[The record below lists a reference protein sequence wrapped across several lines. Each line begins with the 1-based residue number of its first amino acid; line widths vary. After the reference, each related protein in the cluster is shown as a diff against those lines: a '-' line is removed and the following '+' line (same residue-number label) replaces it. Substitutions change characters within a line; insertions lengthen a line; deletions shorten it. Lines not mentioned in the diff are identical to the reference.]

1 MRRGRLGVDASTVKT
16 VAMVISAAITAA
28 AGCFYA
34 QYFLFVDSGIA
45 YGTWISVEALLTP
58 IIGGVGTVFGPLLG
72 ALVVKTLSE
81 GAKLLAGDAPGLD
94 LIIYG
99 AVLVLVIWIMPR
111 GLIGGLMHVRKLW
124 HGVGRRQF
132 PPGRCAMAEPLL
144 AVDGVTCRFG
154 GLLAV
159 NSASL
164 AAQAGQITALIGPN
178 GAGKTTLFSIISGF
192 VRANQGSVHFAGRNV
207 TGEPPHRLARRG
219 IARTFQIVQPFVGLS
234 VRENILVGAH
244 LHHRKRDAA
253 LAAADLIGRDVGLGE
268 MLDKPADALTVAGR
282 KRLELARALATEPK
296 ILLLDEVLAGLNPS
310 EIRDIVP
317 VIRDFCRR
325 GITILMIE
333 HVMQAV
339 MSLAEHVFVLA
350 EGRIIAEGTPAKIV
364 ADPLVVEAYLGRGA
378 AAKLGAQHGR

>member
-1 MRRGRLGVDASTVKT
+1 
-16 VAMVISAAITAA
+16 
-28 AGCFYA
+28 
-34 QYFLFVDSGIA
+34 
-45 YGTWISVEALLTP
+45 
-58 IIGGVGTVFGPLLG
+58 
-72 ALVVKTLSE
+72 
-81 GAKLLAGDAPGLD
+81 
-94 LIIYG
+94 
-99 AVLVLVIWIMPR
+99 
-111 GLIGGLMHVRKLW
+111 
-124 HGVGRRQF
+124 
-132 PPGRCAMAEPLL
+132 MAEPLL
-144 AVDGVTCRFG
+144 TVNGITCRFG

-159 NSASL
+159 NAASL
-164 AAQAGQITALIGPN
+164 TAQAGQITALIGPN

-192 VRANQGSVHFAGRNV
+192 VRANQGSVHFAGKDV

-219 IARTFQIVQPFVGLS
+219 IARTFQIVQPFFGLS

-253 LAAADLIGRDVGLGE
+253 LAAADQIGRDVGLGE

-296 ILLLDEVLAGLNPS
+296 LLLLDEVLAGLNPS

-364 ADPLVVEAYLGRGA
+364 AEPIVVEAYLGRGA